1 MGVEPTRLPW
11 QEYEQEHVG
20 IIRRDRDLVPRMMF
34 AGRPSPEDVRKT
46 YEDDVDPVSQA
57 RLKARKKAPKKR
69 RTEMRPQ

>member
-1 MGVEPTRLPW
+1 
-11 QEYEQEHVG
+11 
-20 IIRRDRDLVPRMMF
+20 MMF